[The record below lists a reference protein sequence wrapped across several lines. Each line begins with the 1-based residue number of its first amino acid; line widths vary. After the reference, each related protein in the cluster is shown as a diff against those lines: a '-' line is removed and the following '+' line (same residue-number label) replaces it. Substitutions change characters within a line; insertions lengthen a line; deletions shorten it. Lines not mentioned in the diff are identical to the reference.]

1 MYYDSLK
8 NSILSYYHNDTFCT
22 YYIEYKTYPDNHIG
36 EVISHNYQDTGL
48 YSGLTR
54 VRYPRLYSILDHG
67 LGWMTVKSNHPYG
80 GLGFLLSEET
90 APYQYT
96 YLCWLQYL
104 SKLNKPVLATKKSLS
119 LWKRSFTN
127 GWNEIYYLKA
137 LCLCPYLFK
146 NNKVLWQIKQALHE
160 HSVGEKIKNPQD
172 LFKDGRNEFN
182 FQLISPTVIKKPSE
196 WQGLGLPHSLSARP
210 CVYSLAVLYR
220 KILKE
225 EVKGMEDLNVTV
237 HTWLRNKGQIVHI
250 DCKDAI

>member
-8 NSILSYYHNDTFCT
+8 DRILSYYNKYDWCDS
-22 YYIEYKTYPDNHIG
+22 YIEYKTYPDGYIG
-36 EVISHNYQDTGL
+36 VVMLQFPQDKGL
-48 YSGLTR
+48 YSGMTR
-54 VRYPRLYSILDHG
+54 VKYPRLYSILDHG

-80 GLGFLLSEET
+80 GVGFLLSEET
-90 APYQYT
+90 IPYQYT
-96 YLCWLQYL
+96 HPCWLRYL
-104 SKLNKPVLATKKSLS
+104 SKLKKPVLATKKSLP
-119 LWKRSFTN
+119 LWKRSFAN

-146 NNKVLWQIKQALHE
+146 NNKVLWEIKQALHE
-160 HSVGEKIKNPQD
+160 QSVGEKIKKPQD

-210 CVYSLAVLYR
+210 RVYSLAVLYR

-225 EVKGMEDLNVTV
+225 EVQGMEDLNVTV
-237 HTWLRNKGQIVHI
+237 RTWLTHKGQIVHI
-250 DCKDAI
+250 DCKDVI